1 MDQSN
6 VTTQQQ
12 QSTAE
17 STASFGEM
25 TAAQSGYLA
34 GFSAQNPQDL
44 SSSPSSNLSSR
55 LDIKQLVADAINKAI
70 QLSRE
75 RMLALQQ
82 SKGENAAAQANSIA
96 EIPARKA
103 QDPRTPQRHMPA
115 ESTSTTGERPTAKT
129 GFLADF
135 SAEKPQHPRQPSH
148 YSNIKLKSTPQRRI
162 AGQGYKPHFGGE
174 PTQYGS
180 QSRTAVM
187 RWRPEEL
194 RTYAWFMI
202 YPIFRK
208 KTEKQAHFAGIA
220 GRNSRS
226 SPAA

>member
-6 VTTQQQ
+6 VTVRND
-12 QSTAE
+12 
-17 STASFGEM
+17 
-25 TAAQSGYLA
+25 Y
-34 GFSAQNPQDL
+34 GFTTEQ
-44 SSSPSSNLSSR
+44 
-55 LDIKQLVADAINKAI
+55 
-70 QLSRE
+70 
-75 RMLALQQ
+75 
-82 SKGENAAAQANSIA
+82 IA
-96 EIPARKA
+96 ELQAMMEKIKLPNIIIGEKPTPQAEFLTKIPAEKA
-103 QDPRTPQRHMPA
+103 QDPHTQDPYTQDPYTPNKQIQHTA
-115 ESTSTTGERPTAKT
+115 TESTSSTGERPTAKT
-129 GFLADF
+129 RFLTKF

-226 SPAA
+226 SPAANSLMTGKSHWNIRITLRSMTAWEHAGIQH